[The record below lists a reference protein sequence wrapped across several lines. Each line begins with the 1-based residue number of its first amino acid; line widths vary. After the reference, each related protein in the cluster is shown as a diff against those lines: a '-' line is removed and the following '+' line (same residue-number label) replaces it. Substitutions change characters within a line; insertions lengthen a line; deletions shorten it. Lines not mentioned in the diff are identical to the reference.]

1 MSRSMAGEIPRCP
14 FCNSVLEPP
23 VEVEP
28 RRLGDF
34 SYGSC
39 RCGAV
44 YVCDITGHNLG
55 AAMVEALNF
64 ACGDDWDLAWS
75 LSPGEDFRD
84 FLVEGYDHKRHRV
97 FPVGRDLE
105 GNRIKGVLTFI
116 KVGRD
121 VQEVKGGLVQERLA
135 SASAAASQAA
145 RRSVRAA
152 GNKKRYSKK
161 IIFEKVK
168 ARDLDSLVEMA
179 RIDPLVLRKI
189 QRLLYSADF
198 NIRWNAVLML
208 GGVAGVL
215 APQEPGLVGDLV
227 RRLLY
232 SANDSAATNWGAIET
247 VGEIIRHQPVTYG
260 SFVRHVLGLLADP
273 PSRPA
278 VLWAVGRI
286 GGKHPRVV
294 KNSSFFVLFDL
305 LESDDPVVR
314 GHAAWALGQMG
325 ASEAVEA
332 LKRLTR
338 DDSIIEIFDGQEI
351 REVAVGE
358 LASSAVAAMEGRSL
372 TQETQEEKP
381 VSMNHDKKG
390 PQPEKREVLD
400 ARHKYQ
406 EADILKN
413 RGQSLDAMALF
424 EEVLE
429 VFDREGLFVEVANTC
444 EKLGDLHVM
453 RGNFKACIA
462 PYQRALAICEKEK
475 DSISSVILLEK
486 IIDIYRRLE
495 EWDTALPYYFRALEL
510 VEGLRD
516 ATRSAYFLAGIGDV
530 YERKGRLD
538 DALDAYRLSERLY
551 RGMGSRERADTLKKG
566 IEILEGHLSAGLKG

>member
-14 FCNSVLEPP
+14 FCNGVLEPP

-39 RCGAV
+39 KCGAV
-44 YVCDITGHNLG
+44 YVCDVTGHNLG

-84 FLVEGYDHKRHRV
+84 CLVEGYDYKRHRV

-105 GNRIKGVLTFI
+105 GNRVKGVLTFV

-121 VQEVKGGLVQERLA
+121 VQEVKGSLVRERLA
-135 SASAAASQAA
+135 SATTSKVARRGATAA
-145 RRSVRAA
+145 R
-152 GNKKRYSKK
+152 NKKRYSKK
-161 IIFEKVK
+161 AVLEKVK
-168 ARDLDSLVEMA
+168 ARDLASLVEMA
-179 RIDPLVLRKI
+179 EVDSLVLRKI

-208 GGVAGVL
+208 GGVAGAL
-215 APQEPGLVGDLV
+215 APQEPGLVGDLM

-286 GGKHPRVV
+286 GGRHPRVV

-305 LESDDPVVR
+305 LESDDPTVR
-314 GHAAWALGQMG
+314 GHAAWALGQIG
-325 ASEAVEA
+325 ATEALEA
-332 LKRLTR
+332 LKRLR
-338 DDSIIEIFDGQEI
+338 GDDSVIEIFDGQGI
-351 REVAVGE
+351 REVTVGG
-358 LASSAVAAMEGRSL
+358 LASEAVSAMEERSL
-372 TQETQEEKP
+372 KQEEKP
-381 VSMNHDKKG
+381 VSVNQDKKT
-390 PQPEKREVLD
+390 PQPESKEVLE

-429 VFDREGLFVEVANTC
+429 VFDREGLFIEVANTC
-444 EKLGDLHVM
+444 EKLGDIHVM
-453 RGNFKACIA
+453 RGNFKACLA
-462 PYQRALAICEKEK
+462 PYQRALAICEKAK

-486 IIDIYRRLE
+486 LIDIYRRLE
-495 EWDTALPYYFRALEL
+495 EWDTVLPYYFRALEL

-566 IEILEGHLSAGLKG
+566 IEILEGQLVSVQK